1 MVRRAWPAALLSVA
15 PVALLACVAVACSA
29 GQPPLASGAADAAVD
44 GPAADVAADAGG
56 DAAQPSSG
64 GQGGLACARRDPLG
78 DGHTVCLVKI
88 GSTELKVV
96 EPAGGVGPLVLALY
110 LHGDGAGAHKS
121 GSALKTMAPWLDA
134 ARGLGVSALAPNG
147 CSWWQ
152 APSHDCAA
160 TASDPD
166 RAADNAKALAGA
178 LDALARAYDLRADK
192 TYYYGSSGGS
202 IFLTEQWLPLE
213 GGRHPGVFALMCGGE
228 ATGRAF
234 AWDTS
239 ATGPRSRFGF
249 TYGDQD
255 FLKKDIEGAVRAL
268 RDKGFDVSEKVIP
281 GAAHCAFDAHGEAVS
296 VWAASP

>member
-1 MVRRAWPAALLSVA
+1 MVRVASLSALSLVATVTLAALGCASAVGGA
-15 PVALLACVAVACSA
+15 PAP
-29 GQPPLASGAADAAVD
+29 GADAAVD
-44 GPAADVAADAGG
+44 APAGEADAGPDVAP
-56 DAAQPSSG
+56 DAAEPSSG
-64 GQGGLACARRDPLG
+64 GVGGLACARRDALG
-78 DGHTVCLVKI
+78 DGHTACVVKV

-96 EPAGGVGPLVLALY
+96 EPAGGAGPLVLALY

-134 ARGLGVSALAPNG
+134 AHGLGVSVLAPNG

-152 APSHDCAA
+152 TPAHDCAGS
-160 TASDPD
+160 ASDPD
-166 RAADNAKALAGA
+166 RAADNAKALSGA
-178 LDALARAYDLRADK
+178 LEALARAYDLRADK

-228 ATGRAF
+228 ATARAF

-239 ATGPRSRFGF
+239 TTPRRSRFGF

-268 RDKGFDVSEKVIP
+268 REKGLEVSEKVIP

-296 VWAASP
+296 VWAAAP